1 MLLDQTFMAGCPQAL
16 TEISRAAILPNDSVA
31 DRFASLTIPHD
42 RCLSLIRDADS
53 SYISRPEMSL
63 IQDLEG
69 NRDLR

>member
-1 MLLDQTFMAGCPQAL
+1 MPGCTQAL
-16 TEISRAAILPNDSVA
+16 TEVSGAAILPNDGIA
-31 DRFASLTIPHD
+31 DRLASLTIPHD